1 MPTPITHKEYKHLLK
16 AAYGDSIRV
25 ISKIQGSVKPAKH
38 ECLKCGNVWETSP
51 ATLVSRKRAGTP
63 LLKCGCPACGKAAGI
78 KANTG
83 KQGTTTVSEEEWL
96 TRMADK
102 KSKTLQP
109 EIKLLSKY
117 KTGNTKSDFQCKD
130 CGAKFSTTPLLLVQR
145 VFNCE
150 CANPRLRKNLSISKA
165 ERKYIKYMY
174 RKLKFNWFQISKIT
188 GYAESTLRHL
198 AETKGWIESEP
209 NVFKRDRKH
218 RLLRLQQRDTCDK
231 KSYTHNARR
240 LTQIIYDRYATILD
254 HKSNKGNGWELDHM
268 LSLSDAYVKSSKG
281 PINLKVVC
289 HPANLQMLT
298 SKENKRKGS
307 SSVGVSTLSQRI
319 AEFEAKYGVVDFPEQ
334 FRYNYRLSPIS
345 NSEEGLRVLGFD
357 PGTVNFGVA
366 ASTVY
371 GTDSI
376 ERISVSEITMLEN
389 PMTDIAPDM
398 YEQYAAFAAEIR
410 SYIDTYD
417 PHVIVVERFA
427 SRGLKGKTIELVGY
441 MIGAIIAVVESYRE
455 KGKHIVLRPVMPAS
469 WKNQVNRV
477 HDLDYLYKGFK
488 TKKVVPHVVD
498 AALMSLYAFPAK
510 ENPYL
515 FLTNSAKR
523 KQWIKNMLIASKL

>member
-1 MPTPITHKEYKHLLK
+1 MPAPITHKEYKHLLK

-25 ISKIQGSVKPAKH
+25 ISKIQGSLKPVKHKCN
-38 ECLKCGNVWETSP
+38 ECDNVWNTAPS
-51 ATLVSRKRAGTP
+51 TLVSRKRSGVP
-63 LLKCGCPACGKAAGI
+63 LLKHGCPKCAKSASI

-83 KQGTTTVSEEEWL
+83 RSGTT
-96 TRMADK
+96 
-102 KSKTLQP
+102 
-109 EIKLLSKY
+109 
-117 KTGNTKSDFQCKD
+117 N
-130 CGAKFSTTPLLLVQR
+130 
-145 VFNCE
+145 
-150 CANPRLRKNLSISKA
+150 ISK
-165 ERKYIKYMY
+165 
-174 RKLKFNWFQISKIT
+174 
-188 GYAESTLRHL
+188 
-198 AETKGWIESEP
+198 
-209 NVFKRDRKH
+209 
-218 RLLRLQQRDTCDK
+218 
-231 KSYTHNARR
+231 
-240 LTQIIYDRYATILD
+240 
-254 HKSNKGNGWELDHM
+254 
-268 LSLSDAYVKSSKG
+268 
-281 PINLKVVC
+281 
-289 HPANLQMLT
+289 
-298 SKENKRKGS
+298 
-307 SSVGVSTLSQRI
+307 
-319 AEFEAKYGVVDFPEQ
+319 
-334 FRYNYRLSPIS
+334 
-345 NSEEGLRVLGFD
+345 EEGLRVLGFD

-523 KQWIKNMLIASKL
+523 KQWIKSMLLASKL